1 VLLGFIDEQEK
12 ASATTTSNA
21 LVYDGNSYHIDSF
34 LDHGAFRVIAQVHHE
49 DTPKIAYARKQL
61 PLTKVRVEKVQE
73 EVKLNQQAS
82 HRHVVKVIDEYQDSG
97 QEWYCIVMKPLA
109 DRNLESFLR
118 ECMGIRPNNST
129 SWNRFGMMRRNLF
142 HWIGCLAVTMK
153 YLHNNI
159 RHRDINPQNILVHS
173 SNILLTD
180 FGTSVIFDGS
190 TILTYTSTR
199 GTEKYQ
205 PPEANGNIRYGR
217 RGDIF
222 SLGCVFFDMAEA
234 ASRPVLKVPFPQVTG
249 TYASCTSVDEF
260 RDGLSSSGEERLL
273 LMKRLPEEFR
283 FNNLLPALLPI
294 VAQMLDPD
302 PGKRCDAGSLVLRTV
317 EAFTVHGFIGAGCC
331 ELVAASP
338 SHALREGNVDLTNN
352 NL

>member
-1 VLLGFIDEQEK
+1 
-12 ASATTTSNA
+12 
-21 LVYDGNSYHIDSF
+21 
-34 LDHGAFRVIAQVHHE
+34 
-49 DTPKIAYARKQL
+49 
-61 PLTKVRVEKVQE
+61 
-73 EVKLNQQAS
+73 
-82 HRHVVKVIDEYQDSG
+82 
-97 QEWYCIVMKPLA
+97 
-109 DRNLESFLR
+109 
-118 ECMGIRPNNST
+118 MGIRPNNST

-142 HWIGCLAVTMK
+142 HWMGCLAVTMK
-153 YLHNNI
+153 YLHNNNI
-159 RHRDINPQNILVHS
+159 RHRNIKPQNILAHS
-173 SNILLTD
+173 SNILPTD
-180 FGTSVIFDGS
+180 FGTSFIFDGS
-190 TILTYTSTR
+190 TILTYTSIR

-222 SLGCVFFDMAEA
+222 SLGCVFFEIAEA

-260 RDGLSSSGEERLL
+260 RDRLSSSDEEHLL

-302 PGKRCDAGSLVLRTV
+302 PGKRCDAGSLVLRTA
-317 EAFTVHGFIGAGCC
+317 EAFSAHGFIGAGCC
-331 ELVAASP
+331 ELVTASP
-338 SHALREGNVDLTNN
+338 SYALRAGNVDLTNN